1 MTPPTVMPGKADSRS
16 QAAATAGGGDQVDER
31 VDGLQDRHTIEGPG
45 EGEGHGARIGAR
57 RARGWKGPA
66 SRASGRPSERDLHGV
81 RRPCDVVR
89 NHPDKDSVK
98 AATQSD
104 PLGTARPLRGVASG
118 AGVSAIRGLGTAL
131 TSAPR
136 HDAVFKGA
144 CDVLG
149 GLPHPRRVSKPTG
162 GAVMVAGTR
171 PSGRAPH
178 GLRRT
183 VRDRSPALMGLT
195 WSWERALVGA
205 AYAVPAAAVTL
216 RDPATG
222 IPLAVGVL
230 PAAIIPMPPRRRGRI
245 VILAIGVLAGA
256 SLFLGGVL
264 AHLPTPVAAL
274 LLWAA
279 VIGAAATSSLRP
291 VGNLV
296 LVLCAPLVGA
306 GMSYDDY
313 GSSAATFALLSA
325 GAAYAWLVSLLWP
338 DRDAP
343 PRTPP
348 ALPPLLPCSGT
359 APAWA
364 SRPPW
369 PTWWRPR
376 SRSTTPAGRR
386 RRASWWPAPRWTCSR
401 SAGWVGCCRWR
412 RGPPW
417 PPGPGR
423 GPTERDVRGS
433 RGRRPWR
440 RGRNRRQP
448 LVHHLGLHDLL
459 RLPDAPQGYHR

>member
-1 MTPPTVMPGKADSRS
+1 M
-16 QAAATAGGGDQVDER
+16 
-31 VDGLQDRHTIEGPG
+31 
-45 EGEGHGARIGAR
+45 
-57 RARGWKGPA
+57 
-66 SRASGRPSERDLHGV
+66 GV
-81 RRPCDVVR
+81 
-89 NHPDKDSVK
+89 
-98 AATQSD
+98 
-104 PLGTARPLRGVASG
+104 
-118 AGVSAIRGLGTAL
+118 
-131 TSAPR
+131 
-136 HDAVFKGA
+136 
-144 CDVLG
+144 
-149 GLPHPRRVSKPTG
+149 
-162 GAVMVAGTR
+162 
-171 PSGRAPH
+171 
-178 GLRRT
+178 
-183 VRDRSPALMGLT
+183 T

-256 SLFLGGVL
+256 ALFLGGVL
-264 AHLPTPVAAL
+264 AHLPSPVAAL

-348 ALPPLLPCSGT
+348 ALPPLRTMLGYGARMGFAAAVAYLVASALALDHPGW
-359 APAWA
+359 APAA
-364 SRPPW
+364 CLLVARPQVDLLQI
-369 PTWWRPR
+369 RGVGR
-376 SRSTTPAGRR
+376 VLSVAAG
-386 RRASWWPAPRWTCSR
+386 ATLAALVLDADPPNATY
-401 SAGWVGCCRWR
+401 AVLVVGVL
-412 RGPPW
+412 GAAAA
-417 PPGPGR
+417 
-423 GPTERDVRGS
+423 TVGS
-433 RGRRPWR
+433 RWYITSAFTTFFVFLMLLRGTTGETAAKFNERVGETLLGVALAFLFAWAVPSLLAR
-440 RGRNRRQP
+440 RGRDGP
-448 LVHHLGLHDLL
+448 ED
-459 RLPDAPQGYHR
+459 